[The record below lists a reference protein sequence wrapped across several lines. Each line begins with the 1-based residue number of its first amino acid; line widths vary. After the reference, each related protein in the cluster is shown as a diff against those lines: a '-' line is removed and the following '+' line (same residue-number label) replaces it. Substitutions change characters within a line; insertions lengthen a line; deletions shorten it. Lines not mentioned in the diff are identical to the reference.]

1 VVLDGPTLGVIFQGL
16 ATLAVAL
23 GFTAANRS
31 KRAAVDAG
39 AFRTLQRECLAWAE
53 HGYGLERRLAGAG
66 LPVPRRPPLLEERY
80 GPAYGAPGGGD
91 GGDDSTGH
99 GGGTPAP
106 ASA

>member
-1 VVLDGPTLGVIFQGL
+1 MVLDGPTLGVIFQGL

-31 KRAAVDAG
+31 RRAAVDAG

-66 LPVPRRPPLLEERY
+66 LPVPARPEVLEARY
-80 GPAYGAPGGGD
+80 GPAYGHAPGVGGGD
-91 GGDDSTGH
+91 GGDGNP
-99 GGGTPAP
+99 GPPVPAGT
-106 ASA
+106 